1 MSSAS
6 DPDGESSKCEVRS
19 RNIKKHNNKN
29 NNTID
34 MAWTVLVIDI
44 SVATQIS

>member
-19 RNIKKHNNKN
+19 RNKN
-29 NNTID
+29 IFRQGNIW
-34 MAWTVLVIDI
+34 AVLATDI
-44 SVATQIS
+44 SVATKIK